1 MTRPE
6 LLAPAGDR
14 ERFDAALSAG
24 ADAIYVGSTLFSMR
38 AAPKNFDANALRE
51 ICEIAH
57 KKGVKIY
64 LTLNT
69 VPTNAEIDMLPAFIR
84 SSAEAGIDA
93 FIVADIGVLS
103 YCKKYAPDVDV
114 HISTQAGIVNYLSAN
129 EFYNLGA
136 KRIVTDVKSR
146 LTI

>member
-51 ICEIAH
+51 ICKIAH
-57 KKGVKIY
+57 KKGVKI
-64 LTLNT
+64 
-69 VPTNAEIDMLPAFIR
+69 
-84 SSAEAGIDA
+84 
-93 FIVADIGVLS
+93 
-103 YCKKYAPDVDV
+103 
-114 HISTQAGIVNYLSAN
+114 
-129 EFYNLGA
+129 
-136 KRIVTDVKSR
+136 
-146 LTI
+146 